1 MNNYIDL
8 SRLTISSQDEDNTYF
23 GLDENGNIV
32 RTKIAVGGDGGSGFV
47 DLSDYY
53 TKSEVD
59 KKIDDIETGDVD
71 LSNYYTKQEINN
83 KGYVTDSDVNEYV
96 GNEIEQLEELIKTK
110 QNKLVSGSN
119 IKTING
125 QSLVGSGNIT
135 IVGGDGD
142 VDLSG
147 YYTKGEV
154 NDIVANIE
162 IPEVDLSGYY
172 TKGEVNDIVANIEI
186 PEVDLTKYY
195 TKTQVDAINIQTTQ
209 WVEEYVGEE
218 KNDLL
223 TQIGKKQNKLV
234 SGSNI
239 KTINGETILGGGDIE
254 ITVPEVDLSNY
265 YTKKQV
271 DDKIS
276 GIDLTEYAKT
286 EDLTPIQQDITGLVA
301 TIQQKQDTLVSGT
314 NIKTING
321 VSVLGSGDIAIE
333 AGGDV
338 DLSNYFTK
346 KDLIPTIQKVT
357 ELTADVEILKDE
369 VSDINTILESI

>member
-142 VDLSG
+142 
-147 YYTKGEV
+147 
-154 NDIVANIE
+154 
-162 IPEVDLSGYY
+162 VDLSGYY